1 MSKHFLPSWI
11 VIPAAGIGK
20 RMGANLPKQYLP
32 LHNKAVLEQT
42 IISLSKIPQ
51 VKGIV
56 VSIAEHDLHWETLSL
71 PSNVSITTALGG
83 KERFDSVL
91 NGLKKIQAL
100 ESYKQEDWV
109 MVHDAARPC
118 LKVSDVQKLH
128 EEIQKQKAIGG
139 ILGVAVSDSLKRSDA
154 NGNISESVSR
164 DGLWRAATPQMFTV
178 NDLSKAIEM
187 ALEKGEKIT
196 DDAQAIA
203 LAGGKP
209 IIVDSSPLNIKITQP
224 EDLQLAELF
233 WPMLNDAERK

>member
-1 MSKHFLPSWI
+1 VSKHFLPSWI

-100 ESYKQEDWV
+100 
-109 MVHDAARPC
+109 
-118 LKVSDVQKLH
+118 
-128 EEIQKQKAIGG
+128 
-139 ILGVAVSDSLKRSDA
+139 
-154 NGNISESVSR
+154 
-164 DGLWRAATPQMFTV
+164 GLWRAATPQMFTV